1 MYINI
6 ISVPRAPSN
15 ADPASKAMQT
25 GSGWV
30 VCEASRTKCQIPCH
44 CQPQGQRPRQVYH
57 WVGLKINCI
66 PDRYHLP
73 PPLAAYSLGTTL
85 VGPTSV
91 VTQASVSREEEL
103 QSVSLSVMSNSATL
117 WIVAL
122 QAPLSMGFSRQ
133 EYWNGLP
140 LPSPRDLPN
149 PGLNPGLLHGR
160 QIIYSLSQQGS
171 PKNYKNLLQITQI

>member
-1 MYINI
+1 MCPELLATQTQHLRPCRQDQGGW
-6 ISVPRAPSN
+6 SVRSPGLN
-15 ADPASKAMQT
+15 ARYHATANLRVRDPDKSTTGLAWKSTAS
-25 GSGWV
+25 
-30 VCEASRTKCQIPCH
+30 
-44 CQPQGQRPRQVYH
+44 
-57 WVGLKINCI
+57 

-140 LPSPRDLPN
+140 LPSPRDLPS

>member
-1 MYINI
+1 MYPELLATQTQHLRPCRQDQGGW
-6 ISVPRAPSN
+6 SVRPPGLNARYRATAN
-15 ADPASKAMQT
+15 LRVRDPNKSTT
-25 GSGWV
+25 GSAWKST
-30 VCEASRTKCQIPCH
+30 AS
-44 CQPQGQRPRQVYH
+44 
-57 WVGLKINCI
+57 

-73 PPLAAYSLGTTL
+73 PLLAAYSLGTTL

-103 QSVSLSVMSNSATL
+103 QSVSLSVTSNSATL

-133 EYWNGLP
+133 EYWNGLSF
-140 LPSPRDLPN
+140 PSPRDLPN

-171 PKNYKNLLQITQI
+171 PKNYKNLVQITQI